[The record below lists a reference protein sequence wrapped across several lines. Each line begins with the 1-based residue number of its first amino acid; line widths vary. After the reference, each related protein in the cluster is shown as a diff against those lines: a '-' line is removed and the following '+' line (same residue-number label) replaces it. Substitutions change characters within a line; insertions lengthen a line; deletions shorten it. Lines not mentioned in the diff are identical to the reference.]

1 MFLVK
6 KISVVIVVLICFLA
20 CSQESFIKLQK
31 KAQEQ
36 ENDGSKRPSY
46 VDSDYEVFSE
56 TIFLQNMVYQ
66 PIEERNAFFQL
77 TKDGDDSFNP
87 ETSVILLNEPSDNNE
102 KNPPLY
108 QNDPNNNANNEK
120 NPPLYQNDPNN
131 NANNEK
137 NPPLYQN
144 DPNNNANNEKSPFLY
159 KPKRKAKNPKLIEY
173 SQQDFYPLKNGDIM
187 MSKEGDQWLIEIKS
201 KALKRFLKD
210 QNDKDRQIQ
219 TFTFNDTKT
228 QIAQFKGKI
237 SSYVYTTNDSDLS
250 LRPFY
255 ESFLLEK
262 KSDDL
267 YMVDKALDAIEVS
280 KCQMVL
286 KKHSTDKLDSQHK
299 AISIDL
305 DFKKERFKSDTE
317 LFLECQS

>member
-6 KISVVIVVLICFLA
+6 KIGVVIMILVCFLA
-20 CSQESFIKLQK
+20 CSQESFIKMQK

-77 TKDGDDSFNP
+77 TNDEDNDPK
-87 ETSVILLNEPSDNNE
+87 ETPLILLNEPSDNNE

-108 QNDPNNNANNEK
+108 PNDPHNNTANNDTK
-120 NPPLYQNDPNN
+120 N
-131 NANNEK
+131 
-137 NPPLYQN
+137 
-144 DPNNNANNEKSPFLY
+144 PFLY

-173 SQQDFYPLKNGDIM
+173 SQQDFYPLKNGDII
-187 MSKEGDQWLIEIKS
+187 MSKQGDQWLIEIKS

-267 YMVDKALDAIEVS
+267 YMVDKALDAIEIS

-305 DFKKERFKSDTE
+305 DFKKGRFKSDTE

>member
-1 MFLVK
+1 MFLFK
-6 KISVVIVVLICFLA
+6 KIGVVVVVLIGFLA
-20 CSQESFIKLQK
+20 CSQERFIQLQK

-56 TIFLQNMVYQ
+56 TIFLKNMVYQ
-66 PIEERNAFFQL
+66 PIKERDAFIQP

-87 ETSVILLNEPSDNNE
+87 ETSVILLNEPSDNDT
-102 KNPPLY
+102 KNPPLN
-108 QNDPNNNANNEK
+108 QNESSNNTASNDTK
-120 NPPLYQNDPNN
+120 N
-131 NANNEK
+131 
-137 NPPLYQN
+137 
-144 DPNNNANNEKSPFLY
+144 PFLY
-159 KPKRKAKNPKLIEY
+159 KPKRKTKDPKLIEY
-173 SQQDFYPLKNGDIM
+173 SQQNFYPLKDGDII

-237 SSYVYTTNDSDLS
+237 SSYVYTTNNSDLS

-255 ESFLLEK
+255 KSFLLEK
-262 KSDDL
+262 KSDDF
-267 YMVDKALDAIEVS
+267 YTIGAIGDKALDAIEIQ

-317 LFLECQS
+317 LFLECQN

>member
-1 MFLVK
+1 M
-6 KISVVIVVLICFLA
+6 
-20 CSQESFIKLQK
+20 QK

-56 TIFLQNMVYQ
+56 TIFLQNMVHQ
-66 PIEERNAFFQL
+66 PIKERDAFAQL
-77 TKDGDDSFNP
+77 TKDEDDSFNP
-87 ETSVILLNEPSDNNE
+87 ETSVILLDEPSDNDT
-102 KNPPLY
+102 KNPPLN
-108 QNDPNNNANNEK
+108 QNESNNNTANNDTK
-120 NPPLYQNDPNN
+120 N
-131 NANNEK
+131 
-137 NPPLYQN
+137 
-144 DPNNNANNEKSPFLY
+144 PFLY
-159 KPKRKAKNPKLIEY
+159 KPKRKTKDPKLIEY
-173 SQQDFYPLKNGDIM
+173 SQQNFYPLKDGDIV

-201 KALKRFLKD
+201 KALKHFLKD

-237 SSYVYTTNDSDLS
+237 SSYVYTTNNSNLS

-262 KSDDL
+262 KSDDF
-267 YMVDKALDAIEVS
+267 YMIGAIGDKALDAIEIS

>member
-6 KISVVIVVLICFLA
+6 KISVVIMILIGFLA

-36 ENDGSKRPSY
+36 ENDGSQRPSY

-77 TKDGDDSFNP
+77 TKDGDDSFDPSFNP

-108 QNDPNNNANNEK
+108 PNESHNNTANNDTK
-120 NPPLYQNDPNN
+120 N
-131 NANNEK
+131 
-137 NPPLYQN
+137 
-144 DPNNNANNEKSPFLY
+144 PFLY
-159 KPKRKAKNPKLIEY
+159 KPKRKTKNPKLIEY
-173 SQQDFYPLKNGDIM
+173 SQQDFYSLKNGDIV
-187 MSKEGDQWLIEIKS
+187 MSREGDQWLVEIKS

-237 SSYVYTTNDSDLS
+237 SSYVYTTTNSDLS

-267 YMVDKALDAIEVS
+267 YTIGDKALDAIEIS

>member
-6 KISVVIVVLICFLA
+6 KISVVVVVLIGFLA
-20 CSQESFIKLQK
+20 CSQERFIKLQK

-36 ENDGSKRPSY
+36 ENDGSQRPSY

-77 TKDGDDSFNP
+77 TKDEDNSFNP

-108 QNDPNNNANNEK
+108 PNDPNNNANNEK
-120 NPPLYQNDPNN
+120 N
-131 NANNEK
+131 
-137 NPPLYQN
+137 
-144 DPNNNANNEKSPFLY
+144 PFLY

-173 SQQDFYPLKNGDIM
+173 SQQNFYPLKDGDIV

-237 SSYVYTTNDSDLS
+237 SSYVYTTNNSDLS

-267 YMVDKALDAIEVS
+267 YTIGDKALDAIEIQ

>member
-6 KISVVIVVLICFLA
+6 KIGVVVVVLIGFLA
-20 CSQESFIKLQK
+20 CSQERFIQLQK

-56 TIFLQNMVYQ
+56 TIFLQNMVHQ
-66 PIEERNAFFQL
+66 PIKERDAFAQL
-77 TKDGDDSFNP
+77 TNNEDDSFNP
-87 ETSVILLNEPSDNNE
+87 ETSVILLDEPSDNDT
-102 KNPPLY
+102 KNPPLN
-108 QNDPNNNANNEK
+108 QNESNNNTASNDTK
-120 NPPLYQNDPNN
+120 N
-131 NANNEK
+131 
-137 NPPLYQN
+137 
-144 DPNNNANNEKSPFLY
+144 PFLY
-159 KPKRKAKNPKLIEY
+159 KPKRKTKDPKLIEY
-173 SQQDFYPLKNGDIM
+173 SQQNFYPLKDVDIM
-187 MSKEGDQWLIEIKS
+187 MSKEGDQWLIKIKS

-210 QNDKDRQIQ
+210 QNNKDRQIQ

-255 ESFLLEK
+255 ESFPLEK
-262 KSDDL
+262 KSDDF
-267 YMVDKALDAIEVS
+267 YTIGAIGDKALDAIEIQ

>member
-6 KISVVIVVLICFLA
+6 KIGVVVVVLIGFLA
-20 CSQESFIKLQK
+20 CSQERFIQLQK

-66 PIEERNAFFQL
+66 PIKERDAFIQP
-77 TKDGDDSFNP
+77 TKDEDDSFNP
-87 ETSVILLNEPSDNNE
+87 ETSVILLNEPSDNDT
-102 KNPPLY
+102 KNPPLN
-108 QNDPNNNANNEK
+108 QNESNNNA
-120 NPPLYQNDPNN
+120 
-131 NANNEK
+131 ANNDTK
-137 NPPLYQN
+137 N
-144 DPNNNANNEKSPFLY
+144 PFLY
-159 KPKRKAKNPKLIEY
+159 KPKRKTKDPKLIEY
-173 SQQDFYPLKNGDIM
+173 SQQNFYPLKDGDIM

-237 SSYVYTTNDSDLS
+237 SSYVYTTNNSNLS

-262 KSDDL
+262 KSDDF
-267 YMVDKALDAIEVS
+267 YMIGAIGDKALDAIEIQ

>member
-1 MFLVK
+1 M
-6 KISVVIVVLICFLA
+6 ILICFLA
-20 CSQESFIKLQK
+20 CSQERFIKLQK

-66 PIEERNAFFQL
+66 PTNERNAFFQL

-87 ETSVILLNEPSDNNE
+87 ETSVILLNEPSDNDT
-102 KNPPLY
+102 KNPPLN
-108 QNDPNNNANNEK
+108 QNESNNSTANDDTK
-120 NPPLYQNDPNN
+120 N
-131 NANNEK
+131 
-137 NPPLYQN
+137 
-144 DPNNNANNEKSPFLY
+144 PFLY
-159 KPKRKAKNPKLIEY
+159 KPKRKTKNPKLIEY
-173 SQQDFYPLKNGDIM
+173 SQQNFYPLKNGDIM
-187 MSKEGDQWLIEIKS
+187 MSKEGDQWLVEIKS

-237 SSYVYTTNDSDLS
+237 SSYVYTTNNSDLS

-262 KSDDL
+262 KSDDF
-267 YMVDKALDAIEVS
+267 YTIGADKALDAIEIS

>member
-6 KISVVIVVLICFLA
+6 KIGVVVVVLIGFLA
-20 CSQESFIKLQK
+20 CSQERFIQLQK

-56 TIFLQNMVYQ
+56 TIFLQNMVHQ
-66 PIEERNAFFQL
+66 PIKERDAFAQL
-77 TKDGDDSFNP
+77 TKDEDDSFNP
-87 ETSVILLNEPSDNNE
+87 ETSVILLDEPSDNDT
-102 KNPPLY
+102 KNPPLN
-108 QNDPNNNANNEK
+108 QNEPDNNTANNDTK
-120 NPPLYQNDPNN
+120 N
-131 NANNEK
+131 
-137 NPPLYQN
+137 
-144 DPNNNANNEKSPFLY
+144 PFLY
-159 KPKRKAKNPKLIEY
+159 KPKRKTKDPKLIEY
-173 SQQDFYPLKNGDIM
+173 SQQNFYPLKDGDII

-201 KALKRFLKD
+201 KSLKRFLKD
-210 QNDKDRQIQ
+210 QNNKDRQIQ

-237 SSYVYTTNDSDLS
+237 SSYVYTTNNSNLS

-262 KSDDL
+262 KSDDF
-267 YMVDKALDAIEVS
+267 YMIGAIGDKALDAIEIH

>member
-1 MFLVK
+1 M
-6 KISVVIVVLICFLA
+6 ILICFLA
-20 CSQESFIKLQK
+20 CSQERFIKLQK

-66 PIEERNAFFQL
+66 PTNERNAFFQL
-77 TKDGDDSFNP
+77 TKDGNDSFNP

-102 KNPPLY
+102 KNPLLY

-120 NPPLYQNDPNN
+120 NP
-131 NANNEK
+131 
-137 NPPLYQN
+137 
-144 DPNNNANNEKSPFLY
+144 FLY
-159 KPKRKAKNPKLIEY
+159 KPKRKTKNPKLIEY
-173 SQQDFYPLKNGDIM
+173 SQQDFYPLKDGDIV
-187 MSKEGDQWLIEIKS
+187 MSREGDQWLIGIKS

-262 KSDDL
+262 KSDNV
-267 YMVDKALDAIEVS
+267 YTIGDKALDTIEIS

-317 LFLECQS
+317 LFLECLKES

>member
-6 KISVVIVVLICFLA
+6 KISVVVVVLIGFLA

-36 ENDGSKRPSY
+36 ENDGSQRPSY
-46 VDSDYEVFSE
+46 VDSDHEVFSE

-77 TKDGDDSFNP
+77 TKDEDDSFNP

-120 NPPLYQNDPNN
+120 NP
-131 NANNEK
+131 
-137 NPPLYQN
+137 
-144 DPNNNANNEKSPFLY
+144 FLY

-173 SQQDFYPLKNGDIM
+173 SQQNFYPLKDGDIV

-262 KSDDL
+262 KSDNV
-267 YMVDKALDAIEVS
+267 YTIENKALDTMEIS

>member
-6 KISVVIVVLICFLA
+6 KISVVIMILICFLA
-20 CSQESFIKLQK
+20 CSQERFIKLQK

-46 VDSDYEVFSE
+46 VDSDHEVFSE

-66 PIEERNAFFQL
+66 PTEERDSFAQL
-77 TKDGDDSFNP
+77 TKDEDNSFNP
-87 ETSVILLNEPSDNNE
+87 ETSVILLNEPSDNDT
-102 KNPPLY
+102 KNPPLN
-108 QNDPNNNANNEK
+108 QNESNTNTANNDTK
-120 NPPLYQNDPNN
+120 N
-131 NANNEK
+131 
-137 NPPLYQN
+137 
-144 DPNNNANNEKSPFLY
+144 PFLY

-187 MSKEGDQWLIEIKS
+187 MSKEGDQWLVEIKS

-262 KSDDL
+262 KSDNV
-267 YMVDKALDAIEVS
+267 YTIGDKALDAIEIS

>member
-6 KISVVIVVLICFLA
+6 KIGVVVVVLIGFLA
-20 CSQESFIKLQK
+20 CSQERFIQLQK

-56 TIFLQNMVYQ
+56 TIFLQNMVHQ
-66 PIEERNAFFQL
+66 PIKERDAFAQL

-87 ETSVILLNEPSDNNE
+87 ETSVILLNEPSDNDA
-102 KNPPLY
+102 KNPPLN
-108 QNDPNNNANNEK
+108 QNESNNNATSNDTK
-120 NPPLYQNDPNN
+120 N
-131 NANNEK
+131 
-137 NPPLYQN
+137 
-144 DPNNNANNEKSPFLY
+144 PFLY
-159 KPKRKAKNPKLIEY
+159 KPKRKTKDPKLIEY
-173 SQQDFYPLKNGDIM
+173 SQQNFYPLKNGDIM

-237 SSYVYTTNDSDLS
+237 SSYVYTTNNSNLS

-262 KSDDL
+262 KSDNV
-267 YMVDKALDAIEVS
+267 YTIENKALDTMEIS

>member
-6 KISVVIVVLICFLA
+6 KIGVVVVVLIGFLA
-20 CSQESFIKLQK
+20 CSQERFIQLQK

-56 TIFLQNMVYQ
+56 TIFLQNMVHQ
-66 PIEERNAFFQL
+66 PIKERDAFIQL

-87 ETSVILLNEPSDNNE
+87 ETSVILLDEPSDNDT
-102 KNPPLY
+102 KNPPLN
-108 QNDPNNNANNEK
+108 QNESNNNTANNDTK
-120 NPPLYQNDPNN
+120 N
-131 NANNEK
+131 
-137 NPPLYQN
+137 
-144 DPNNNANNEKSPFLY
+144 PFLY
-159 KPKRKAKNPKLIEY
+159 KPKRKTKDPKLIEY
-173 SQQDFYPLKNGDIM
+173 SQQNFYPLKDGDIV

-237 SSYVYTTNDSDLS
+237 SSYVYTTNNSDLS

-262 KSDDL
+262 KSDDF
-267 YMVDKALDAIEVS
+267 YMIGAIGDKALDTIEIH

>member
-1 MFLVK
+1 M
-6 KISVVIVVLICFLA
+6 VLIGFLA
-20 CSQESFIKLQK
+20 CSQERFIQLQK

-56 TIFLQNMVYQ
+56 TIFLKNMVHHPIKERDAFVQ
-66 PIEERNAFFQL
+66 P

-87 ETSVILLNEPSDNNE
+87 ETSVILLNEPSDNDT
-102 KNPPLY
+102 KNPPLN
-108 QNDPNNNANNEK
+108 QNESSNNTASNDAK
-120 NPPLYQNDPNN
+120 N
-131 NANNEK
+131 
-137 NPPLYQN
+137 
-144 DPNNNANNEKSPFLY
+144 PFLY
-159 KPKRKAKNPKLIEY
+159 KPKRKTKDPKLIEY
-173 SQQDFYPLKNGDIM
+173 SQQNFYPLKDGDIV

-237 SSYVYTTNDSDLS
+237 SSYVYTTNNSNLS

-262 KSDDL
+262 KSDDF
-267 YMVDKALDAIEVS
+267 YTMIGDKALDAIEIQ

>member
-6 KISVVIVVLICFLA
+6 KIGVVVVVLIGFLA
-20 CSQESFIKLQK
+20 CSQERFIQLQK

-66 PIEERNAFFQL
+66 PTEERDAFAQL
-77 TKDGDDSFNP
+77 NKDGDDSFNP
-87 ETSVILLNEPSDNNE
+87 ETSVILLNEPSDNDT
-102 KNPPLY
+102 KNPPLN
-108 QNDPNNNANNEK
+108 QNESNNNTANNDIK
-120 NPPLYQNDPNN
+120 NP
-131 NANNEK
+131 
-137 NPPLYQN
+137 
-144 DPNNNANNEKSPFLY
+144 FFY
-159 KPKRKAKNPKLIEY
+159 KPKRKTKDPKLIEY
-173 SQQDFYPLKNGDIM
+173 SQQNFYPLKDGDIT

-267 YMVDKALDAIEVS
+267 YTIGDKALDAIEIS

>member
-1 MFLVK
+1 MFLIK
-6 KISVVIVVLICFLA
+6 KIGVVIVVLIGFLA
-20 CSQESFIKLQK
+20 CSQERFIKLQK

-66 PIEERNAFFQL
+66 PTEERDSFAQL
-77 TKDGDDSFNP
+77 TKDGNDSFNP
-87 ETSVILLNEPSDNNE
+87 ETSVILLNEPSDN
-102 KNPPLY
+102 
-108 QNDPNNNANNEK
+108 DT
-120 NPPLYQNDPNN
+120 
-131 NANNEK
+131 K

-159 KPKRKAKNPKLIEY
+159 KPKRKTKNPKLIEY
-173 SQQDFYPLKNGDIM
+173 SQQNFYPLKDGDIV
-187 MSKEGDQWLIEIKS
+187 MSKEGDQWLVEIKS

-219 TFTFNDTKT
+219 TFTFDDTKT

-237 SSYVYTTNDSDLS
+237 SSYVYTTNNSDLS

-267 YMVDKALDAIEVS
+267 YTIGDKALDAIEIS

-317 LFLECQS
+317 LFLECLKGS

>member
-6 KISVVIVVLICFLA
+6 KISVVIMILICFLA
-20 CSQESFIKLQK
+20 CSQERFIKLQK

-36 ENDGSKRPSY
+36 ENDGSQRPSY

-77 TKDGDDSFNP
+77 TKDEDDSFNP

-120 NPPLYQNDPNN
+120 
-131 NANNEK
+131 
-137 NPPLYQN
+137 
-144 DPNNNANNEKSPFLY
+144 SPFLY
-159 KPKRKAKNPKLIEY
+159 KPKRKTKNPKLIEY
-173 SQQDFYPLKNGDIM
+173 SQQNFYPLKNGDII
-187 MSKEGDQWLIEIKS
+187 MSKEGDQWLVEIQS

-262 KSDDL
+262 KSDNV
-267 YMVDKALDAIEVS
+267 YTIGDKALDTIEIS

>member
-6 KISVVIVVLICFLA
+6 KIGVVVVVLIGFLA
-20 CSQESFIKLQK
+20 CSQERFIQLQK

-56 TIFLQNMVYQ
+56 TIFLQNMVHQ
-66 PIEERNAFFQL
+66 PIKERDVFAQL

-87 ETSVILLNEPSDNNE
+87 ETSVILLNEPSDNDT
-102 KNPPLY
+102 KNPPLN
-108 QNDPNNNANNEK
+108 QNESNNNATSNDTK
-120 NPPLYQNDPNN
+120 N
-131 NANNEK
+131 
-137 NPPLYQN
+137 
-144 DPNNNANNEKSPFLY
+144 PFLY
-159 KPKRKAKNPKLIEY
+159 KPKRKTKDPKLIEY
-173 SQQDFYPLKNGDIM
+173 SQQNFYPLKDGDIV

-201 KALKRFLKD
+201 KSLKRFLKD

-237 SSYVYTTNDSDLS
+237 SSYVYTTNNSNLS

-267 YMVDKALDAIEVS
+267 YTIGAIGDKALDAIEIQ

>member
-6 KISVVIVVLICFLA
+6 KIGVVVVVLIGFLA
-20 CSQESFIKLQK
+20 CSQERFIQLQK

-56 TIFLQNMVYQ
+56 TIFLQNMVHQ
-66 PIEERNAFFQL
+66 PIKERDAFAQL
-77 TKDGDDSFNP
+77 TKDEDDSFNP
-87 ETSVILLNEPSDNNE
+87 ETSVILLDEPSDNNT
-102 KNPPLY
+102 KNPPLN
-108 QNDPNNNANNEK
+108 QNESNNTNTANNDIK
-120 NPPLYQNDPNN
+120 N
-131 NANNEK
+131 
-137 NPPLYQN
+137 
-144 DPNNNANNEKSPFLY
+144 PFLY
-159 KPKRKAKNPKLIEY
+159 KPKRKTKDPKLIEY
-173 SQQDFYPLKNGDIM
+173 SQQNFYPLKDGDIT
-187 MSKEGDQWLIEIKS
+187 MSKEGDQWLIKIKS

-237 SSYVYTTNDSDLS
+237 SSYVYTTNNSNLS

-262 KSDDL
+262 KSDDF
-267 YMVDKALDAIEVS
+267 YMIGAIGDKALDAIEIQ

>member
-6 KISVVIVVLICFLA
+6 KIGVVIVVLIGFLA
-20 CSQESFIKLQK
+20 CSQERFIQLQK

-66 PIEERNAFFQL
+66 PIKERDAFAQL
-77 TKDGDDSFNP
+77 TKDEDDSFNH
-87 ETSVILLNEPSDNNE
+87 ETSVILLDEPSDNDT
-102 KNPPLY
+102 KNPPLN
-108 QNDPNNNANNEK
+108 QNESNNSAANNDIK
-120 NPPLYQNDPNN
+120 N
-131 NANNEK
+131 
-137 NPPLYQN
+137 
-144 DPNNNANNEKSPFLY
+144 PFLY
-159 KPKRKAKNPKLIEY
+159 KPKRKTKDPKLIEY
-173 SQQDFYPLKNGDIM
+173 SQQNFYPLKDGDIV

-237 SSYVYTTNDSDLS
+237 SSYVYTTNNSNLS

-262 KSDDL
+262 KSDDF
-267 YMVDKALDAIEVS
+267 YTIGAIGDKALDAIEIQ

>member
-6 KISVVIVVLICFLA
+6 KISVVIMILICFLA
-20 CSQESFIKLQK
+20 CSQERFIKLQK

-46 VDSDYEVFSE
+46 VDSDHEVFSE

-66 PIEERNAFFQL
+66 PTEERNAFFQL
-77 TKDGDDSFNP
+77 TKDENDSFNP

-120 NPPLYQNDPNN
+120 
-131 NANNEK
+131 
-137 NPPLYQN
+137 
-144 DPNNNANNEKSPFLY
+144 SPFLY
-159 KPKRKAKNPKLIEY
+159 KPKRKTKNPKLIEY
-173 SQQDFYPLKNGDIM
+173 SQQDFYPLKNGDIV
-187 MSKEGDQWLIEIKS
+187 MSKEGDQWLVEIKS

-262 KSDDL
+262 KSDNV
-267 YMVDKALDAIEVS
+267 YMIGDKALDTIEVS

>member
-1 MFLVK
+1 MFLFK
-6 KISVVIVVLICFLA
+6 KIGVVVVVLIGFLA
-20 CSQESFIKLQK
+20 CSQERFIQLQK

-56 TIFLQNMVYQ
+56 TIFLQNMVHHPIKERDAFAQ
-66 PIEERNAFFQL
+66 P
-77 TKDGDDSFNP
+77 TKDEDDSFNP
-87 ETSVILLNEPSDNNE
+87 ETSVILLNEPSGNDT
-102 KNPPLY
+102 KN
-108 QNDPNNNANNEK
+108 
-120 NPPLYQNDPNN
+120 
-131 NANNEK
+131 
-137 NPPLYQN
+137 
-144 DPNNNANNEKSPFLY
+144 PFLY
-159 KPKRKAKNPKLIEY
+159 KPKRKTKDPKLIEY
-173 SQQDFYPLKNGDIM
+173 SQQNFYPLKDGDIM

-210 QNDKDRQIQ
+210 QNNKDRQIQ

-237 SSYVYTTNDSDLS
+237 SSYVYTTNNSDLS

-267 YMVDKALDAIEVS
+267 YMIGAIGDKALDAIEIH

>member
-1 MFLVK
+1 M
-6 KISVVIVVLICFLA
+6 VLICFLA
-20 CSQESFIKLQK
+20 CSQERFIKLQK

-77 TKDGDDSFNP
+77 TKDEDNSFNP

-120 NPPLYQNDPNN
+120 
-131 NANNEK
+131 
-137 NPPLYQN
+137 
-144 DPNNNANNEKSPFLY
+144 SPFLY
-159 KPKRKAKNPKLIEY
+159 KPKRKTKNPKLIEY
-173 SQQDFYPLKNGDIM
+173 SQQNFYPLKNGDIV
-187 MSKEGDQWLIEIKS
+187 MSKEGDQWLVEIKS

-262 KSDDL
+262 KSDNV
-267 YMVDKALDAIEVS
+267 YTIENKALDAIEVS

-299 AISIDL
+299 AISINL

>member
-6 KISVVIVVLICFLA
+6 KIGVVVVVLICFLA
-20 CSQESFIKLQK
+20 CSQERFIQLQK

-56 TIFLQNMVYQ
+56 TIFLKNMVYQ
-66 PIEERNAFFQL
+66 PMEERNALAQL
-77 TKDGDDSFNP
+77 TKDEDNSFNL
-87 ETSVILLNEPSDNNE
+87 ETSVILLNEPSDNDT

-108 QNDPNNNANNEK
+108 PNESHNNTANNDTK
-120 NPPLYQNDPNN
+120 N
-131 NANNEK
+131 
-137 NPPLYQN
+137 
-144 DPNNNANNEKSPFLY
+144 PFLY
-159 KPKRKAKNPKLIEY
+159 KPKRKTKNPKLIEY
-173 SQQDFYPLKNGDIM
+173 SQQNFYPLKDGDIM
-187 MSKEGDQWLIEIKS
+187 MSKEGDQWLVEIKS

-262 KSDDL
+262 KSDDF
-267 YMVDKALDAIEVS
+267 YTIGAIGDKALDAIEIS

>member
-6 KISVVIVVLICFLA
+6 KISVVIMILICFLA
-20 CSQESFIKLQK
+20 CSQESFIKMQK

-36 ENDGSKRPSY
+36 ENDGSQRPSY
-46 VDSDYEVFSE
+46 VDSDHEVFSE

-66 PIEERNAFFQL
+66 PVEERNAFFQL
-77 TKDGDDSFNP
+77 TKDGNDSFNP

-108 QNDPNNNANNEK
+108 PNESDNNTNNANNDIK
-120 NPPLYQNDPNN
+120 N
-131 NANNEK
+131 
-137 NPPLYQN
+137 
-144 DPNNNANNEKSPFLY
+144 PFLY
-159 KPKRKAKNPKLIEY
+159 KPKRKTKNPKLIEY

-187 MSKEGDQWLIEIKS
+187 MSKEGDQWLVEIKS
-201 KALKRFLKD
+201 KALKRFLENK
-210 QNDKDRQIQ
+210 NEKDRQIQ

-237 SSYVYTTNDSDLS
+237 SSYVYTTNNSDLS

-267 YMVDKALDAIEVS
+267 YTIENKALDTIEIS

>member
-1 MFLVK
+1 M
-6 KISVVIVVLICFLA
+6 VLIGFLA
-20 CSQESFIKLQK
+20 CSQERFIQLQK

-56 TIFLQNMVYQ
+56 TIFLKNMVYQ
-66 PIEERNAFFQL
+66 PIKERDAFVQP
-77 TKDGDDSFNP
+77 TKDEGDSFNP
-87 ETSVILLNEPSDNNE
+87 ETSVILLDEPSDNDT
-102 KNPPLY
+102 KNPPLN
-108 QNDPNNNANNEK
+108 QNESNNNTANNDTK
-120 NPPLYQNDPNN
+120 NL
-131 NANNEK
+131 
-137 NPPLYQN
+137 
-144 DPNNNANNEKSPFLY
+144 FLY
-159 KPKRKAKNPKLIEY
+159 KPKRKTKDPKLIEY
-173 SQQDFYPLKNGDIM
+173 SQQNFYPLKDGDIV

-210 QNDKDRQIQ
+210 QNNKDRQIQ

-237 SSYVYTTNDSDLS
+237 SSYVYTTNNSNLS

-262 KSDDL
+262 KSDDF
-267 YMVDKALDAIEVS
+267 YMIGAIGDKALDAIEIH

>member
-6 KISVVIVVLICFLA
+6 KIGVVVVVLIGFLA
-20 CSQESFIKLQK
+20 CSQERFIQLQK

-56 TIFLQNMVYQ
+56 TIFLQNMVHQ
-66 PIEERNAFFQL
+66 PIKERDAFAQL
-77 TKDGDDSFNP
+77 TEDEDDSFNP
-87 ETSVILLNEPSDNNE
+87 ETSVILLNEPSDNDT
-102 KNPPLY
+102 KNPPLN
-108 QNDPNNNANNEK
+108 QNESNNNTANNDAK
-120 NPPLYQNDPNN
+120 N
-131 NANNEK
+131 
-137 NPPLYQN
+137 
-144 DPNNNANNEKSPFLY
+144 PFLY
-159 KPKRKAKNPKLIEY
+159 KPKRKTKDPKLIEY
-173 SQQDFYPLKNGDIM
+173 SQQNFYPLKDGDIV
-187 MSKEGDQWLIEIKS
+187 MSKERDQWLIEIKS

-237 SSYVYTTNDSDLS
+237 SSYVYTTNNSGLS

-262 KSDDL
+262 KSDDF
-267 YMVDKALDAIEVS
+267 YTIGAHKALDAIEIH

>member
-6 KISVVIVVLICFLA
+6 KIGVVVVVLIGFLA
-20 CSQESFIKLQK
+20 CSQERFIQLQK
-31 KAQEQ
+31 KTQEQ

-56 TIFLQNMVYQ
+56 TIFLQNMVHQ
-66 PIEERNAFFQL
+66 PIKERDAFAQL

-87 ETSVILLNEPSDNNE
+87 ETSVILLDEPSNNDT
-102 KNPPLY
+102 KNPPLN
-108 QNDPNNNANNEK
+108 QNESNTNTANNDVK
-120 NPPLYQNDPNN
+120 N
-131 NANNEK
+131 
-137 NPPLYQN
+137 
-144 DPNNNANNEKSPFLY
+144 PFLY
-159 KPKRKAKNPKLIEY
+159 KPKRKTKDPKLIEY
-173 SQQDFYPLKNGDIM
+173 SQQNFYPLKDGDIM
-187 MSKEGDQWLIEIKS
+187 MSKKGDQWLIEIKS

-237 SSYVYTTNDSDLS
+237 SSYVYTTNNSNLS

-262 KSDDL
+262 KSDDF
-267 YMVDKALDAIEVS
+267 YMIGAIGDKALDAIEIQ

>member
-6 KISVVIVVLICFLA
+6 KIGVVIMILVCFLA
-20 CSQESFIKLQK
+20 CSQERFIKLQK

-66 PIEERNAFFQL
+66 PIEERDSFAQL
-77 TKDGDDSFNP
+77 TKDENDSFNP

-120 NPPLYQNDPNN
+120 NP
-131 NANNEK
+131 
-137 NPPLYQN
+137 
-144 DPNNNANNEKSPFLY
+144 FLY

-173 SQQDFYPLKNGDIM
+173 SQQDFYPLKNGDII
-187 MSKEGDQWLIEIKS
+187 MSKERDQWLVEIQS

-237 SSYVYTTNDSDLS
+237 SSYVYTTNDSGLS

-262 KSDDL
+262 KSDDF
-267 YMVDKALDAIEVS
+267 YTIGAIGDKALDAIEIS

>member
-6 KISVVIVVLICFLA
+6 KIGVVVVVLIGFLA
-20 CSQESFIKLQK
+20 CSQERFIQLQK

-56 TIFLQNMVYQ
+56 TIFLQNMVHQ
-66 PIEERNAFFQL
+66 PIKERDAFAQL
-77 TKDGDDSFNP
+77 TKDEDDSFNP
-87 ETSVILLNEPSDNNE
+87 ETSVILLNEPSDNDT
-102 KNPPLY
+102 KNPPLN
-108 QNDPNNNANNEK
+108 QNESSNNTASNDTK
-120 NPPLYQNDPNN
+120 N
-131 NANNEK
+131 
-137 NPPLYQN
+137 
-144 DPNNNANNEKSPFLY
+144 PFLY
-159 KPKRKAKNPKLIEY
+159 KAKRKTKDPKLIEY
-173 SQQDFYPLKNGDIM
+173 SQQNFYPLKDGDII
-187 MSKEGDQWLIEIKS
+187 MSKEGDQWLIKIKS
-201 KALKRFLKD
+201 KSLKRFLKD

-237 SSYVYTTNDSDLS
+237 SSYVYTTNNSNLS

-262 KSDDL
+262 KSDDF
-267 YMVDKALDAIEVS
+267 YMIGAIGDKALDAIEIQ

>member
-6 KISVVIVVLICFLA
+6 KIGVVVVVLIGFLA
-20 CSQESFIKLQK
+20 CSQERFIQLQK

-56 TIFLQNMVYQ
+56 TIFLQNMVHQ
-66 PIEERNAFFQL
+66 PIKERDAFAQL

-87 ETSVILLNEPSDNNE
+87 ETSVILLNEPSDNDT
-102 KNPPLY
+102 KNPPLN
-108 QNDPNNNANNEK
+108 QNESNNNTANNDTK
-120 NPPLYQNDPNN
+120 N
-131 NANNEK
+131 
-137 NPPLYQN
+137 
-144 DPNNNANNEKSPFLY
+144 PFLY
-159 KPKRKAKNPKLIEY
+159 KPKRKTKDPKLIEY
-173 SQQDFYPLKNGDIM
+173 SQQNFYPLKDGDIM

-237 SSYVYTTNDSDLS
+237 SSYVYTTNNSNLS

-262 KSDDL
+262 KSDDF
-267 YMVDKALDAIEVS
+267 YTIGDKALDTIEIQ

>member
-6 KISVVIVVLICFLA
+6 KIGVVVVVLIGFLA
-20 CSQESFIKLQK
+20 CSQERFIQLQK

-56 TIFLQNMVYQ
+56 TIFLKNMVYQ
-66 PIEERNAFFQL
+66 PIKERDAFAQL

-87 ETSVILLNEPSDNNE
+87 ETSVILLNEPNDNDA
-102 KNPPLY
+102 KNPPLN
-108 QNDPNNNANNEK
+108 QNESNTNTANNDVK
-120 NPPLYQNDPNN
+120 NL
-131 NANNEK
+131 
-137 NPPLYQN
+137 
-144 DPNNNANNEKSPFLY
+144 FLY
-159 KPKRKAKNPKLIEY
+159 KPKRKTKDPKLIEY
-173 SQQDFYPLKNGDIM
+173 SQQDFYPLKNGDII

-237 SSYVYTTNDSDLS
+237 SSYVYTTNNSDLS

-262 KSDDL
+262 KSDDF
-267 YMVDKALDAIEVS
+267 YMIGAIGDKALDAIEIS

-305 DFKKERFKSDTE
+305 DFKKEHFKSDTE

>member
-6 KISVVIVVLICFLA
+6 KIGVVIMILICFLA
-20 CSQESFIKLQK
+20 CSQERFIKLQK

-36 ENDGSKRPSY
+36 ENDGSQRPSY
-46 VDSDYEVFSE
+46 VDSDHEVFSE
-56 TIFLQNMVYQ
+56 TIFLKNMVYQ
-66 PIEERNAFFQL
+66 PIEERDAFAQL
-77 TKDGDDSFNP
+77 TKDEDDSFNP
-87 ETSVILLNEPSDNNE
+87 ETSVILLNEPSDNDT

-108 QNDPNNNANNEK
+108 QNESNTNTANNDTK
-120 NPPLYQNDPNN
+120 N
-131 NANNEK
+131 
-137 NPPLYQN
+137 
-144 DPNNNANNEKSPFLY
+144 PFLY
-159 KPKRKAKNPKLIEY
+159 KPKRKTKNPKIIEY
-173 SQQDFYPLKNGDIM
+173 SQQNFYPLKDGDIM

-262 KSDDL
+262 KSDDF
-267 YMVDKALDAIEVS
+267 YTIGAIGDKALDAIEIQ

>member
-6 KISVVIVVLICFLA
+6 KISVVIMILICFLA
-20 CSQESFIKLQK
+20 CSQERFIKLQK

-66 PIEERNAFFQL
+66 PTEERDSFAQL
-77 TKDGDDSFNP
+77 TKDEDDSFNP
-87 ETSVILLNEPSDNNE
+87 ETSVILLNEPSDNDT

-108 QNDPNNNANNEK
+108 PNESHNNTNNANNDTK
-120 NPPLYQNDPNN
+120 N
-131 NANNEK
+131 
-137 NPPLYQN
+137 
-144 DPNNNANNEKSPFLY
+144 PFLY
-159 KPKRKAKNPKLIEY
+159 KPKRKTKNPKLIEY
-173 SQQDFYPLKNGDIM
+173 SQQNFYPLKDGDII
-187 MSKEGDQWLIEIKS
+187 MSKEGDQWLVEIKS

-262 KSDDL
+262 KSDDF
-267 YMVDKALDAIEVS
+267 YTIGAIGDKALDAIEVS

>member
-6 KISVVIVVLICFLA
+6 KISVVIMILIGFLA
-20 CSQESFIKLQK
+20 CSQERFIKLQK

-66 PIEERNAFFQL
+66 PMEERDSFAQL
-77 TKDGDDSFNP
+77 TKDGNDSFNP
-87 ETSVILLNEPSDNNE
+87 ETSVILLNEPSDNDT

-108 QNDPNNNANNEK
+108 QNESNTNTANNDTK
-120 NPPLYQNDPNN
+120 N
-131 NANNEK
+131 
-137 NPPLYQN
+137 
-144 DPNNNANNEKSPFLY
+144 PFLY
-159 KPKRKAKNPKLIEY
+159 KPKRKTKNPKLIEY
-173 SQQDFYPLKNGDIM
+173 SQQNFYSLKDGDIV

-201 KALKRFLKD
+201 KALKRFLRD

-237 SSYVYTTNDSDLS
+237 SSYVYTTNNSDLS

-262 KSDDL
+262 KSDNV
-267 YMVDKALDAIEVS
+267 YTIVDKALDAIEIS

>member
-6 KISVVIVVLICFLA
+6 KIGVVVVVLIGFLA
-20 CSQESFIKLQK
+20 CSQERFIQLQK

-56 TIFLQNMVYQ
+56 TIFLKNMVYQ
-66 PIEERNAFFQL
+66 PIKERDAFAQL
-77 TKDGDDSFNP
+77 TKDEDDSFSP
-87 ETSVILLNEPSDNNE
+87 ETSVILLDEPSDNDT
-102 KNPPLY
+102 KNPPLN
-108 QNDPNNNANNEK
+108 QNESNNTNTANNDAK
-120 NPPLYQNDPNN
+120 N
-131 NANNEK
+131 
-137 NPPLYQN
+137 
-144 DPNNNANNEKSPFLY
+144 PFLY
-159 KPKRKAKNPKLIEY
+159 KPKRKTKDPKLIEY
-173 SQQDFYPLKNGDIM
+173 SQQNFYPLKDGDIV
-187 MSKEGDQWLIEIKS
+187 MSKEGDQWLIKIKS

-237 SSYVYTTNDSDLS
+237 SSYVYTTNNSNLS
-250 LRPFY
+250 LRSFY

-262 KSDDL
+262 KSDNV
-267 YMVDKALDAIEVS
+267 YTIGDKALDTIEIS

>member
-6 KISVVIVVLICFLA
+6 KIGVVIMILVCFLA

-46 VDSDYEVFSE
+46 VDSDHEVFSE

-77 TKDGDDSFNP
+77 TKDEDNSFNP
-87 ETSVILLNEPSDNNE
+87 ENSVILLNEPSDNSETLYPNE
-102 KNPPLY
+102 SHN
-108 QNDPNNNANNEK
+108 NTNNANNDVK
-120 NPPLYQNDPNN
+120 N
-131 NANNEK
+131 
-137 NPPLYQN
+137 
-144 DPNNNANNEKSPFLY
+144 PFLY
-159 KPKRKAKNPKLIEY
+159 KPKRKTKNPKLIEY
-173 SQQDFYPLKNGDIM
+173 SQQDFYPLKNGDIT
-187 MSKEGDQWLIEIKS
+187 MSKEGDQWLIEIQS

-237 SSYVYTTNDSDLS
+237 SSYVYTTNDSGLS

-262 KSDDL
+262 KSDNV
-267 YMVDKALDAIEVS
+267 YTIENKALDTMEIS

-317 LFLECQS
+317 LFLECLKES

>member
-6 KISVVIVVLICFLA
+6 KIGVVVVVLIGFLA
-20 CSQESFIKLQK
+20 CSQERFIQLQK

-56 TIFLQNMVYQ
+56 TIFLQNMVHQ
-66 PIEERNAFFQL
+66 PIKERDAFAQL
-77 TKDGDDSFNP
+77 TNNEDDSFNP
-87 ETSVILLNEPSDNNE
+87 ETSVILLDEPSDNDT
-102 KNPPLY
+102 KNPPLN
-108 QNDPNNNANNEK
+108 QNESNNNTASNDTK
-120 NPPLYQNDPNN
+120 N
-131 NANNEK
+131 
-137 NPPLYQN
+137 
-144 DPNNNANNEKSPFLY
+144 PFLY
-159 KPKRKAKNPKLIEY
+159 KPKRKTKDPKLIEY
-173 SQQDFYPLKNGDIM
+173 SQQNFYPLKDGDIV

-228 QIAQFKGKI
+228 QIVQFKGKI
-237 SSYVYTTNDSDLS
+237 SSYVYTTNNSNLS

-267 YMVDKALDAIEVS
+267 YTIENKALDAIEIS

>member
-6 KISVVIVVLICFLA
+6 KIGVVIMILICFLA
-20 CSQESFIKLQK
+20 CSQERFIKLQK

-77 TKDGDDSFNP
+77 TKDEDNSFNP

-108 QNDPNNNANNEK
+108 P
-120 NPPLYQNDPNN
+120 
-131 NANNEK
+131 
-137 NPPLYQN
+137 N

-159 KPKRKAKNPKLIEY
+159 KPKRKTKNPKLIEY
-173 SQQDFYPLKNGDIM
+173 SQQDFYPLKNGDII
-187 MSKEGDQWLIEIKS
+187 MSKEGDQWLVEIKS

-237 SSYVYTTNDSDLS
+237 SSYVYTTNNSDLS

-267 YMVDKALDAIEVS
+267 YTIGAIGDKTLDAIEVS